1 MEERIAYKL
10 MQQSLEMSYD
20 EVDITRF
27 GPATSDELAHEY
39 INDEARILDA
49 YDAVADVDGEQ
60 VVFGLCVYIN
70 EDGETCAVT
79 YDRSAVLQEYGP
91 EDIEEAEDD

>member
-27 GPATSDELAHEY
+27 GPATNDELDHEY
-39 INDEARILDA
+39 ISGDARILDA
-49 YDAVADVDGEQ
+49 YDAVAYVDGEQ
-60 VVFGLCVYIN
+60 AVFGLCAYMN
-70 EDGETCAVT
+70 EDGETCAVA
-79 YDRSAVLQEYGP
+79 YDDSSVLQEFGP